1 MKQDTQIFSEDMRGY
16 RKEMY
21 EEWIKLAD
29 RLGTVGI
36 DIAAPKV
43 RVMAATLFGCQELD
57 SYEERMMRRSRRDRR
72 RTAEFDFIIIYGNY
86 LFINETI
93 ANNPDAEYVLEFV
106 EKLEDLFDFF
116 PHYRGKTVVPIF
128 SSLHLPEPIVQLLT
142 KHKIYAMALGGETME
157 LLNYEVLSGSSR

>member
-1 MKQDTQIFSEDMRGY
+1 MEQDAQTFSENMRSY
-16 RKEMY
+16 QREMY
-21 EEWIKLAD
+21 EEWIKLAN
-29 RLGTVGI
+29 RLGTVAV

-57 SYEERMMRRSRRDRR
+57 SYEERMMRSSQRDRQ

-93 ANNPDAEYVLEFV
+93 ANNPNAEYVLEFV

-116 PHYRGKTVVPIF
+116 PHYRGKTVISIF
-128 SSLHLPEPIVQLLT
+128 SSLHLTEPIVQLLT
-142 KHKIYAMALGGETME
+142 KHKIYAMNLRSEAME
-157 LLNYEVLSGSSR
+157 LLNYEAVRQ